1 MIARTHCPWDKG
13 VGKQTPVHRTGR
25 TQVYRPDSYR
35 WTESRTEL
43 PEAVPWGEPS
53 YSFLVSPQ
61 LRLVYISTASLIN
74 HKLRSSP
81 VTAALAYTLL
91 LFMQC
96 SQMNVDFIT
105 SEETTSGGSVTARII
120 YITLIYLLF
129 HLFIFYPLCVLFT
142 WILML
147 SCVLSPAGI
156 MRMPTFKL

>member
-1 MIARTHCPWDKG
+1 MWGSKPQC
-13 VGKQTPVHRTGR
+13 
-25 TQVYRPDSYR
+25 
-35 WTESRTEL
+35 TEL
-43 PEAVPWGEPS
+43 GGHKYPDPTLTDELNPGQSFQKLCPE
-53 YSFLVSPQ
+53 VSPATAFWCLSTAQ
-61 LRLVYISTASLIN
+61 TFYLSTASLIN

-91 LFMQC
+91 LFMLC

-120 YITLIYLLF
+120 YITLMYLLF

-147 SCVLSPAGI
+147 S
-156 MRMPTFKL
+156 